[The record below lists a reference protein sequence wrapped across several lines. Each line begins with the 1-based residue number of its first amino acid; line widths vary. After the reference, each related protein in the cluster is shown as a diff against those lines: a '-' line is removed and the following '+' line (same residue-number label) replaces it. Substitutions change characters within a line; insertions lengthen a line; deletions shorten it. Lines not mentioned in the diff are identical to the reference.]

1 MARFS
6 KDGYWDYYRSLP
18 DSLRSREHQLQ
29 LLRCGHVINDTG
41 IYERAEYPFTVWE
54 EVISGEGF
62 VSVGDQSFTV
72 RKGDIYV
79 LPRGKC
85 SRLEPHAR
93 HTWQKK
99 YFLLSGSKYNCKG
112 GEKPW
117 QAAIRRWFPK
127 PADLWIP

>member
-99 YFLLSGSKYNCKG
+99 YFLLSGSHILHGFGAFLLPLLGRHLARDK
-112 GEKPW
+112 
-117 QAAIRRWFPK
+117 RRFLK
-127 PADLWIP
+127 